1 VRRIGQVLGVGMGAP
16 LATHSGSGVAV
27 SGAVSLV
34 RYAFP
39 PNYHG
44 ACGPADFRGLFEHA
58 ANAAAGPGLRD
69 LARQF
74 AGAWPYLELI
84 AAATGVRDPLDRR
97 VVEAYWV
104 GNRLLD
110 RVGAGPL
117 GNSMDDRFRLRVG
130 GQFSALAEAA
140 VAGGMPHHSYHV
152 FCIYPWVGLLCDDR
166 RYGQALA
173 VLDRCRVRWGQVRQV
188 LPAQLVVESQPLL
201 FEHGRLF
208 LGTPRLETVERTLD
222 GVGLV
227 SGFALGD
234 WVSMHWEWVCDR
246 LSARQLAALR
256 HYTGVHLD
264 IVNNRLDHPG
274 AITALG

>member
-1 VRRIGQVLGVGMGAP
+1 VPGAI
-16 LATHSGSGVAV
+16 TF
-27 SGAVSLV
+27 V

-44 ACGPADFRGLFEHA
+44 ACGPPQSQTFFEYG
-58 ANAAAGPGLRD
+58 AAAIVDPGLRD

-84 AAATGVRDPLDRR
+84 ASSVGIDDPLDRR

-110 RVGAGPL
+110 RVGTSNVGY
-117 GNSMDDRFRLRVG
+117 SMEERFRLRTG
-130 GQFSALAEAA
+130 RQFGNIADA
-140 VAGGMPHHSYHV
+140 VNAGGLPHHSYHV
-152 FCIYPWVGLLCDDR
+152 FCVYPWVGLLGDDR
-166 RYGQALA
+166 RYEQALM
-173 VLDRCRVRWGQVRQV
+173 VLDKCRVRWGQVLHV
-188 LPAQLVVESQPLL
+188 GVEQLVVQSQPLL
-201 FEHGRLF
+201 FDAGRLH
-208 LGTPRLETVERTLD
+208 LGEPRVETVERTLD

-227 SGFALGD
+227 ADFAVGD

-246 LSARQLAALR
+246 LAPSQLGALK
-256 HYTGVHLD
+256 HYTRLHLEV
-264 IVNNRLDHPG
+264 VNDRLDHAG

>member
-1 VRRIGQVLGVGMGAP
+1 M
-16 LATHSGSGVAV
+16 TV
-27 SGAVSLV
+27 SGLQEQPRTGAAAPDAVPGPIMFV

-39 PNYHG
+39 PNHRG
-44 ACGPADFRGLFEHA
+44 ACGPADSQSLFEYGA
-58 ANAAAGPGLRD
+58 SATVDAGLRH
-69 LARQF
+69 LTRQF

-84 AAATGVRDPLDRR
+84 ASATGVPDPLDRR

-110 RVGAGPL
+110 LVGAGPL
-117 GNSMDDRFRLRVG
+117 GASMDDRFRLLTGR
-130 GQFSALAEAA
+130 QFTNLAEAV

-152 FCIYPWVGLLCDDR
+152 FCVYPWVGLLGDDR
-166 RYGQALA
+166 RHEQALM

-188 LPAQLVVESQPLL
+188 LPDQLGVESQPLL

-208 LGTPRLETVERTLD
+208 LGQPRLETVERTLN

-227 SGFALGD
+227 PEFAVGD
-234 WVSMHWEWVCDR
+234 CVSMHWEWVCDR
-246 LSARQLAALR
+246 LTLRQLAGLR
-256 HYTGVHLD
+256 HYTRLHLD
-264 IVNNRLDHPG
+264 LVNDRLDHPA

>member
-1 VRRIGQVLGVGMGAP
+1 MSAATDVRA
-16 LATHSGSGVAV
+16 
-27 SGAVSLV
+27 GAVPGPIMFV

-44 ACGPADFRGLFEHA
+44 ACGPPDSQGLFQYG
-58 ANAAAGPGLRD
+58 AGAVVDDGLRD

-84 AAATGVRDPLDRR
+84 AAANGVPDPLDRR

-110 RVGAGPL
+110 LVGTRPL
-117 GNSMDDRFRLRVG
+117 GDSMDERFRLRTG
-130 GQFSALAEAA
+130 RQFTNLAEA
-140 VAGGMPHHSYHV
+140 VLAGGVPHHSYHV
-152 FCIYPWVGLLCDDR
+152 FCIYPWVGLLGDDR
-166 RYGQALA
+166 RYEQALL

-188 LPAQLVVESQPLL
+188 RADQLVVESQPLL

-208 LGTPRLETVERTLD
+208 LGPPRIEIVERTLN

-227 SGFALGD
+227 PEFNEGD

-246 LSARQLAALR
+246 LAPRQLAALR
-256 HYTGVHLD
+256 HYTRLHLD
-264 IVNNRLDHPG
+264 VVNERLDHPG